1 MEVKSAY
8 AILKSP
14 VVCVTLTQF
23 LFFKEYSQFSMLNKK
38 FYNELWNQKG
48 ARSCLH
54 YIKLQVV
61 DKQPLYTVNFK
72 HPQIGSSGGL
82 SLSSMGTGM
91 GGGGRSIRGSMM
103 SGGMGALA
111 YEGEH

>member
-1 MEVKSAY
+1 
-8 AILKSP
+8 
-14 VVCVTLTQF
+14 
-23 LFFKEYSQFSMLNKK
+23 MLNRK

-72 HPQIGSSGGL
+72 HPQIGSSSGGISSAMGGL
-82 SLSSMGTGM
+82 AMRGSTMSMG
-91 GGGGRSIRGSMM
+91 
-103 SGGMGALA
+103 GGMGALA
-111 YEGEH
+111 YEGE